1 MSRDRFSF
9 WCPLEIT
16 KGQEKLVDPTT
27 GEEIMRLGG
36 IASTSDKDA
45 DGEFLDPQGFDIKPL
60 LESGMVNWHH
70 QAKGQP
76 ATIIGEPTKAEIRKE
91 GLYIETDL
99 YASSQIAHDVWEL
112 AKTLEHDSKTRRLG
126 YSIEGKVVKRKS
138 DNPKD
143 PGYKHID
150 KAIITGVAITHMP
163 KNPKTFANIIKGEI
177 DDEELNDEETKN
189 TEGAETE
196 QKSLDT
202 EAGAAVTR
210 EYLLGAPKY
219 LTKGEVI
226 DRIFQDIPGIS
237 IEKSEKVYSLIK
249 SISMAKQI
257 KEVTEEDIQKA
268 YETLGIAPEVEA
280 AETQEDVQKGEDQED
295 IQKGEGDDTKKE
307 PETPAEKED
316 EPKGKGEDDDDDD
329 DKEVKKGGKPNR
341 FDAIEKAIADNHSE
355 NKLFIKALGVMM
367 KDSAQRL
374 EKATTALEAANTRVA
389 ELEDLVKAQGA
400 TITSMSDALE
410 SFGSKPIQK
419 AAVHSNPVDR
429 HFAKGDDDDLNGGK
443 KPENENRVS
452 ASLQKAAV
460 LEILDQAT
468 TANGYDEEFSK
479 ACMTFEASGFVS
491 DRIKERVKKEFGF
504 EIVK

>member
-16 KGQEKLVDPTT
+16 KGQGRLVDPTT

-177 DDEELNDEETKN
+177 DDELEDEETTK

-196 QKSLDT
+196 EKSLDT
-202 EAGAAVTR
+202 ETGAALKR
-210 EYLLGAPKY
+210 ESLLGAPKF
-219 LTKGEVI
+219 LTKGEAI
-226 DRIFQDIPGIS
+226 DRIFRDIPGIS

-249 SISMAKQI
+249 SISMAQNK

-268 YETLGIAPEVEA
+268 YETLGLNPEVEVTA
-280 AETQEDVQKGEDQED
+280 KEDVQKGEEQQD
-295 IQKGEGDDTKKE
+295 IQKGKDEETEEKE
-307 PETPAEKED
+307 TAAEKKED
-316 EPKGKGEDDDDDD
+316 EPKEKKEGEYEDEE
-329 DKEVKKGGKPNR
+329 EVKKGGKPNR
-341 FDAIEKAIADNHSE
+341 FDEIEKAIAEAHGE
-355 NKLFIKALGVMM
+355 QKLFIKALGVMM
-367 KDSAQRL
+367 KDSTQRL
-374 EKATTALEAANTRVA
+374 EKAVAALDDANAKVA
-389 ELEDLVKAQGA
+389 DLENLVKAQGE
-400 TITSMSDALE
+400 TISSMSDALE

-419 AAVHSNPVDR
+419 AAVNSNPVDR
-429 HFAKGDDDDLNGGK
+429 HFEKGDDDTLNDK
-443 KPENENRVS
+443 KQYKNEKQVS
-452 ASLQKAAV
+452 MSLQKGAV
-460 LEILDQAT
+460 VEILDQASW
-468 TANGYDEEFSK
+468 AEGKYDEEFGK
-479 ACMTFEASGFVS
+479 ACMTFEASGVLPS
-491 DRIKERVKKEFGF
+491 HIIERIKSEYGF
-504 EIVK
+504 EIIK

>member
-76 ATIIGEPTKAEIRKE
+76 AAIIGEPTKAEIRKE

-99 YASSQIAHDVWEL
+99 YASSQIARDVYEL

-177 DDEELNDEETKN
+177 EDELEDEEATK

-196 QKSLDT
+196 EKSLDT
-202 EAGAAVTR
+202 ETGAALKR
-210 EYLLGAPKY
+210 ESLLGAPKF
-219 LTKGEVI
+219 LTKGEAI
-226 DRIFQDIPGIS
+226 DRIFRDIPGIS

-249 SISMAKQI
+249 SISMAQNK

-268 YETLGIAPEVEA
+268 YETLGLTPEVEA
-280 AETQEDVQKGEDQED
+280 AAQEDVQKGEEQQD
-295 IQKGEGDDTKKE
+295 IQKGEGEETEEKKE
-307 PETPAEKED
+307 TAAEKKED
-316 EPKGKGEDDDDDD
+316 EPKEKKEGEDEDE
-329 DKEVKKGGKPNR
+329 EVKKGGKPNR
-341 FDAIEKAIADNHSE
+341 FDEIEKAIAEAHGE
-355 NKLFIKALGVMM
+355 QKLFIKALGVMM
-367 KDSAQRL
+367 KDSTQRL
-374 EKATTALEAANTRVA
+374 EKAVTALEDANAKVA
-389 ELEDLVKAQGA
+389 ELENLVKAQSE
-400 TITSMSDALE
+400 TISSMSDALE

-419 AAVHSNPVDR
+419 AAVNSNPVDR
-429 HFAKGDDDDLNGGK
+429 HFEKSGDDELNGK
-443 KPENENRVS
+443 KQPENEKRVS
-452 ASLQKAAV
+452 MSLQKGAV
-460 LEILDQAT
+460 VEILDQASF
-468 TANGYDEEFSK
+468 ADGKYDDEFGK
-479 ACMTFEASGFVS
+479 ACMTFEASGVLPQHIIE
-491 DRIKERVKKEFGF
+491 RIKKEYGY

>member
-76 ATIIGEPTKAEIRKE
+76 AAIIGEPTKAEIRKE

-177 DDEELNDEETKN
+177 DDEFEDEEVIK
-189 TEGAETE
+189 TEGVETE
-196 QKSLDT
+196 EKSLDT
-202 EAGAAVTR
+202 KTGAALKR
-210 EYLLGAPKY
+210 ESLLGAPKF
-219 LTKGEVI
+219 LTKGEAI

-249 SISMAKQI
+249 SISMAQNK

-268 YETLGIAPEVEA
+268 YEALGLTPEVEVA
-280 AETQEDVQKGEDQED
+280 AQED
-295 IQKGEGDDTKKE
+295 IQKGE
-307 PETPAEKED
+307 ETEENETAAETKED
-316 EPKGKGEDDDDDD
+316 EPKEKKEGEDEGEDEDEE
-329 DKEVKKGGKPNR
+329 EVKKGGKPNR
-341 FDAIEKAIADNHSE
+341 FDEIEKAISE
-355 NKLFIKALGVMM
+355 AHGEQKLFIKALGVMM

-374 EKATTALEAANTRVA
+374 EKAVTALEDANA
-389 ELEDLVKAQGA
+389 KIADLENLVKAQSE
-400 TITSMSDALE
+400 TISSMSDALE

-419 AAVHSNPVDR
+419 AAVNSNPVDR
-429 HFAKGDDDDLNGGK
+429 HFEKGGNDELYGK
-443 KPENENRVS
+443 KQPENEKRVS
-452 ASLQKAAV
+452 MSLQKGAIV
-460 LEILDQAT
+460 EILDQASWSE
-468 TANGYDEEFSK
+468 GKYDEEFGK
-479 ACMTFEASGFVS
+479 ACMTFEASGVLPS
-491 DRIKERVKKEFGF
+491 HIIERIKNEYGF

>member
-16 KGQEKLVDPTT
+16 KGQGRLVDPTT

-177 DDEELNDEETKN
+177 DDELEDEETTK

-196 QKSLDT
+196 EKSLDT
-202 EAGAAVTR
+202 ETGAALKR
-210 EYLLGAPKY
+210 ESLLGAPKF
-219 LTKGEVI
+219 LTKGEAI
-226 DRIFQDIPGIS
+226 DRIFRDIPGIS

-249 SISMAKQI
+249 SISMAQNK

-268 YETLGIAPEVEA
+268 YETLGLTPEVEVA
-280 AETQEDVQKGEDQED
+280 AKDD
-295 IQKGEGDDTKKE
+295 IQKGEEQQDAPSGEDEETEEKK
-307 PETPAEKED
+307 TAAEKKED
-316 EPKGKGEDDDDDD
+316 EPKEKKEGEDENEE
-329 DKEVKKGGKPNR
+329 EVKKGGKPNR
-341 FDAIEKAIADNHSE
+341 FDEIEKAIAEAHGE
-355 NKLFIKALGVMM
+355 QKLFIKALGVMM
-367 KDSAQRL
+367 KDSTQRL
-374 EKATTALEAANTRVA
+374 EKAVAALDDANAKVA
-389 ELEDLVKAQGA
+389 DLENLVKAQGE
-400 TITSMSDALE
+400 TISSMSDALE

-419 AAVHSNPVDR
+419 AAVNSNPVDR
-429 HFAKGDDDDLNGGK
+429 HFEKGGDDELNGK
-443 KPENENRVS
+443 KQYKNEKQVS
-452 ASLQKAAV
+452 MSLQKGAV
-460 LEILDQAT
+460 VEILDQASW
-468 TANGYDEEFSK
+468 AEGKYDEEFGK
-479 ACMTFEASGFVS
+479 ACMTFEASGVLPS
-491 DRIKERVKKEFGF
+491 HIIERIKSEYGF
-504 EIVK
+504 EIIK